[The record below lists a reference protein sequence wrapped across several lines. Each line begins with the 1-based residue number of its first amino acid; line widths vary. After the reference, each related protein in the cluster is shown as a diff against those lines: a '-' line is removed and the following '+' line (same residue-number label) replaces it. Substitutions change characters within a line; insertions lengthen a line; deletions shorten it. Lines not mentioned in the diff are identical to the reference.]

1 MFASRF
7 ALADEQ
13 RDVVSSTRS
22 LCGNLKVF
30 AGAGTG
36 KTTTL
41 VAVAHE
47 CRQTRKV
54 LYLAYNSAIRDD
66 ARSRFGT
73 SATVHTVHG
82 MAHRATGVRY
92 IKRRFGPLYPSQI
105 ESLLGLGGR
114 DIPLPHFSF
123 ISAILQTMTA
133 FLCSAS
139 DVPDQ
144 SHLPP
149 SIKRLNDNG
158 ANELVVAMTYR
169 CFEQIAPDAKTTLPL
184 PHDVYLK
191 YWQMIGAP
199 GLDDYDLILMDEAQD
214 SNDVT
219 IAALRSCP
227 AVIWVGD
234 PHQQIYAFRG
244 AVDAMSMVEGAQ
256 LPLTQSFRFGP
267 AVAALANST
276 LARKHRPAP
285 YSLRGLTT
293 KETVIGRIHP
303 GQHHARLYRTN
314 VELLRDAIF
323 FADKGERIAIV
334 GDMSDLRVKL
344 ESAWHLK
351 LGERKGV
358 RHPLI
363 ASFASWEALRKHVGD
378 SPDPEVG
385 QVFQVIEEY
394 CGRFGDVLSLL
405 GQEFDEASAKIILTT
420 AHRAKGREW
429 DNVVIAADFDNLLLG
444 KRQLQPSEKDAE
456 LNLLYVAMTR
466 AMARL
471 ELQSQYALGIDNPC
485 S

>member
-13 RDVVSSTRS
+13 RDVVLSARC

-41 VAVAHE
+41 VAAADD

-73 SATVHTVHG
+73 SATVHTIHG

-92 IKRRFGPLYPSQI
+92 LKRRFGTLYPSQI
-105 ESLLGLGGR
+105 ESLLDLGGR
-114 DIPLPHFSF
+114 DLPLPRFTF
-123 ISAILQTMTA
+123 TSAVLQTMTA
-133 FLCSAS
+133 FLYSAA
-139 DVPDQ
+139 DAPDQ
-144 SHLPP
+144 SHLPN
-149 SIKRLNDNG
+149 SIKRLKDE
-158 ANELVVAMTYR
+158 AASDLAVSMAYR
-169 CFEQIAPDAKTTLPL
+169 CFEQIAPDAKTALPL

-191 YWQMIGAP
+191 YWQLIGAP

-219 IAALRSCP
+219 IAALRSSP

-244 AVDAMSMVEGAQ
+244 AIDAMSTVDGAQ

-267 AVAALANST
+267 TIAALANST
-276 LARKHRPAP
+276 LARKHRSAQ
-285 YSLRGLTT
+285 YMLRGLAT

-303 GQHHARLYRTN
+303 GQRHARLYRTN
-314 VELLRDAIF
+314 VELLRDAMF
-323 FADKGERIAIV
+323 FADKGEHIAIV

-351 LGERKGV
+351 QGEHKGI

-363 ASFASWEALRKHVGD
+363 APFSSWEALGKHVDD

-385 QVFQVIEEY
+385 QVFQIIEEY
-394 CGRFGDVLSLL
+394 DGRFGDVLSLL
-405 GQEFDEASAKIILTT
+405 GQEFDDASAKIVLTT
-420 AHRAKGREW
+420 AHRSKGREW

-466 AMARL
+466 AMVKL
-471 ELQSQYALGIDNPC
+471 ELQSQYALHIDDSC